1 MNTLSS
7 DEQGE
12 LLDREDISVFPSVY
26 ALSAYE
32 TNLNASAYDLLVQA
46 FYNL

>member
-1 MNTLSS
+1 MNTLTT
-7 DEQGE
+7 EETNE
-12 LLDREDISVFPSVY
+12 LLDRDDISLFPSVY